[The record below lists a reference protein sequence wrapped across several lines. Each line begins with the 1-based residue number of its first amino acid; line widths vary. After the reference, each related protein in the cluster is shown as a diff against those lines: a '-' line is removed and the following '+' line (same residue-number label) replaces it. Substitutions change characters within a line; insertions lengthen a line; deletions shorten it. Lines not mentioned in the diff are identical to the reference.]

1 MPIIEYA
8 PSQSKGVTTLMAV
21 GQDEPGA
28 PRTGAIV
35 PAVKTSLI
43 IMGVATLL
51 GLPPRAARW
60 LGVAGLGIGL
70 ALRR

>member
-1 MPIIEYA
+1 MPLIEYA
-8 PSQSKGVTTLMAV
+8 PSQAKGVTTLMAV

-28 PRTGAIV
+28 PRRPITS
-35 PAVKTSLI
+35 AVKTGLI
-43 IMGVATLL
+43 VMGVATLL
-51 GLPPRAARW
+51 GLSPRTARW

>member
-1 MPIIEYA
+1 MIIEYA
-8 PSQSKGVTTLMAV
+8 PSRSKGVTTLMAV
-21 GQDEPGA
+21 GEEPGA

-35 PAVKTSLI
+35 PAVKTGLI
-43 IMGVATLL
+43 VMGVATLL
-51 GLPPRAARW
+51 GLSPRAARW